1 MKRYLLPVLVLF
13 LYASPSSGGF
23 RETFQ
28 KEFLS
33 LPWSGEARIEES
45 VCVECHSME
54 IMKPDFRK
62 VVDEWKK
69 SLHYYSN
76 VSCHNCHGGDPKDP
90 ALSMSH
96 TRGFVGKPPKKE
108 VPGLC
113 GECHVGIMRNYLE
126 SGHGKALLSGRG
138 PDCVTCHGSH
148 NIQKADIDI
157 INDKRCSRCHS
168 YERAK
173 IMKQAL
179 FLTEKK
185 MAGINEDIRKLKTR
199 GVFTGDEEKS
209 IFSLQSEFRTLFHT
223 IDVSLVKERT
233 EGFAN
238 KLGLVEK
245 KIKETFEE
253 LGFRRN
259 FSVFLMLLFGALSL
273 VLFLLSK
280 SGRD

>member
-1 MKRYLLPVLVLF
+1 MKKYIWPVLILF

-33 LPWSGEARIEES
+33 QPWAGEERIEES

-69 SLHYYSN
+69 SLHYYSSI
-76 VSCHNCHGGDPKDP
+76 SCHSCHGGDPKDP

-96 TRGFVGKPPKKE
+96 IRGFVGKPLKKE
-108 VPGLC
+108 VPALC
-113 GECHVGIMRNYLE
+113 GKCHVGIMKNYLE
-126 SGHGKALLSGRG
+126 SGHGKALLSGKG
-138 PDCVTCHGSH
+138 PDCVTCHGAH
-148 NIQKADIDI
+148 NIQKANIDI
-157 INDKRCSRCHS
+157 INDKLCSRCHS
-168 YERAK
+168 YERAM

-185 MAGINEDIRKLKTR
+185 MADIGEDIRKLRTS
-199 GVFTGDEEKS
+199 GVFTGDEEKT
-209 IFSLQSEFRTLFHT
+209 IFSIQSEFRTLFHT

-253 LGFRRN
+253 LGFRRS

-273 VLFLLSK
+273 VLILLSR

>member
-1 MKRYLLPVLVLF
+1 MKKYVWPVLILF
-13 LYASPSSGGF
+13 LYASPSSGGY

-33 LPWSGEARIEES
+33 QPWAGEERIEES

-54 IMKPDFRK
+54 IMRPDFRK

-69 SLHYYSN
+69 SLHYYSS
-76 VSCHNCHGGDPKDP
+76 VSCHSCHGGDPKDP

-96 TRGFVGKPPKKE
+96 IRGFVGKPLKKE
-108 VPGLC
+108 VPALC
-113 GECHVGIMRNYLE
+113 GKCHVGIMKNYLE
-126 SGHGKALLSGRG
+126 SGHGKALLSGKG

-148 NIQKADIDI
+148 NIQKANIDI
-157 INDKRCSRCHS
+157 INDKLCSRCHS
-168 YERAK
+168 YERAM

-179 FLTEKK
+179 FITEKK
-185 MAGINEDIRKLKTR
+185 MADIGEDIRKLRTS

-209 IFSLQSEFRTLFHT
+209 IFSIQSEFRTLFHT
-223 IDVSLVKERT
+223 IDVAIVKERT
-233 EGFAN
+233 DGFAN

-259 FSVFLMLLFGALSL
+259 FSVFLMILFGALSL
-273 VLFLLSK
+273 VLILLSR

>member
-1 MKRYLLPVLVLF
+1 MKRYIWLLLF
-13 LYASPSSGGF
+13 LFFHASPSSGGF

-33 LPWSGEARIEES
+33 QPWAGEARIEES

-69 SLHYYSN
+69 SLHYSSN
-76 VSCHNCHGGDPKDP
+76 VSCHNCHGGDAKDP

-96 TRGFVGKPPKKE
+96 TRGFVGKPIKKE

-113 GECHVGIMRNYLE
+113 GKCHVGIMRNYLE

-148 NIQKADIDI
+148 NIQKADIEI
-157 INDKRCSRCHS
+157 INDKRCSKCHS
-168 YERAK
+168 YDRAMV
-173 IMKQAL
+173 MKQAL
-179 FLTEKK
+179 SLTEKK
-185 MAGINEDIRKLKTR
+185 MARINEDIRKLRTG
-199 GVFTGDEEKS
+199 GVFTGDEEKGLFS
-209 IFSLQSEFRTLFHT
+209 IQSEFRTLFHT

-233 EGFAN
+233 EEFTY

-253 LGFRRN
+253 LGFRRR
-259 FSVFLMLLFGALSL
+259 FSIFMMLLFGAISL
-273 VLFLLSK
+273 VWFLLSR
-280 SGRD
+280 SDRD

>member
-1 MKRYLLPVLVLF
+1 MKKYVWTVLILF

-33 LPWSGEARIEES
+33 QPWAGEERIEES

-69 SLHYYSN
+69 SLHYYSSI
-76 VSCHNCHGGDPKDP
+76 SCHSCHGGDPKDP

-96 TRGFVGKPPKKE
+96 IRGFVGKPLKKE
-108 VPGLC
+108 VPALC
-113 GECHVGIMRNYLE
+113 GKCHVGIMKNYLE
-126 SGHGKALLSGRG
+126 SGHGKALLSGKG
-138 PDCVTCHGSH
+138 PDCVTCHGAH
-148 NIQKADIDI
+148 NIQKANIDI
-157 INDKRCSRCHS
+157 INDKLCSRCHS
-168 YERAK
+168 YERAM

-185 MAGINEDIRKLKTR
+185 MADIGEDIRKLRTS
-199 GVFTGDEEKS
+199 GVFTGDEEKT
-209 IFSLQSEFRTLFHT
+209 IFSIQSEFRTLFHT

-253 LGFRRN
+253 LGFRRS

-273 VLFLLSK
+273 VLILLSR